1 MVTWRGDRSRTA
13 GRWVWWAVVVLLLS
27 GAYEGHATDWPGQSG
42 RTPAAHV
49 GSVMAML
56 ATFDEAGVL
65 PPESSPRANQLIR
78 ALIQFQSAFLKSP
91 EAAVREFLASALQVH
106 GHRRAQ
112 IMLDRFALTGWTSES
127 LEAVVE
133 YSMHHSMWENPRLSR
148 AFHAYNLS
156 ERDWEFVQEIFLQ
169 ARQNLVGRTRDLHA
183 AFAWHRSRMP
193 GGR

>member
-1 MVTWRGDRSRTA
+1 MGDWMRDRLWTG
-13 GRWVWWAVVVLLLS
+13 GRWVWWAVVVLLLV
-27 GAYEGHATDWPGQSG
+27 GAYEGRANDRPGQSG

-49 GSVMAML
+49 GSVMALL

-78 ALIQFQSAFLKSP
+78 ALIQFQSAFLKSSDT
-91 EAAVREFLASALQVH
+91 AVREFLSSALQVH
-106 GHRRAQ
+106 GRRRAQ
-112 IMLDRFALTGWTSES
+112 TMPDCFALTGWTSES

-133 YSMHHSMWENPRLSR
+133 YSMHHAMWENPRMSR

-156 ERDWEFVQEIFLQ
+156 ERDWEFVQEIFLR
-169 ARQNLVGRTRDLHA
+169 ARRNLSGRERDLHA
-183 AFAWHRSRMP
+183 VFARHRSRMP

>member
-1 MVTWRGDRSRTA
+1 MVAWRRDRSRMG
-13 GRWVWWAVVVLLLS
+13 GRWVWWVTVMLLLA
-27 GAYEGHATDWPGQSG
+27 GAYEGRAADRPGQSG

-65 PPESSPRANQLIR
+65 PPESSPQANQLIR
-78 ALIQFQSAFLKSP
+78 ALIQFQSAFLKSS

-106 GHRRAQ
+106 GRQRARA
-112 IMLDRFALTGWTSES
+112 ILDRFALTGWTSES
-127 LEAVVE
+127 LEAVVD
-133 YSMHHSMWENPRLSR
+133 YSMHHSMWENPKLSR

-156 ERDWEFVQEIFLQ
+156 ERDWEFVQNVFLH
-169 ARQNLVGRTRDLHA
+169 ARRNLVGRERDLHA
-183 AFAWHRSRMP
+183 VFARHRSRMP

>member
-1 MVTWRGDRSRTA
+1 MGAWRRDRLRTA

-27 GAYEGHATDWPGQSG
+27 GAYEGRATDRPGQSG
-42 RTPAAHV
+42 RTPVAHV
-49 GSVMAML
+49 GSVMALL

-106 GHRRAQ
+106 GRRRAQ

-133 YSMHHSMWENPRLSR
+133 YSRHHSMWENPTLSR
-148 AFHAYNLS
+148 AFHAYNLR

-183 AFAWHRSRMP
+183 VFARHRSRMP
-193 GGR
+193 GGQ

>member
-1 MVTWRGDRSRTA
+1 MGAWRRDRLRTA

-27 GAYEGHATDWPGQSG
+27 GAYEGRANDRPGQSG
-42 RTPAAHV
+42 RTPVAHV

-56 ATFDEAGVL
+56 ATFDDAGVL

-106 GHRRAQ
+106 GRRRAQ
-112 IMLDRFALTGWTSES
+112 IMLDRFALTGWTSEF

-133 YSMHHSMWENPRLSR
+133 YSMHHSMWENPTLSR
-148 AFHAYNLS
+148 AFHAYNLR

-183 AFAWHRSRMP
+183 VFARHRSRMP

>member
-1 MVTWRGDRSRTA
+1 MVTWRRDRSRTA
-13 GRWVWWAVVVLLLS
+13 GRWVCWAVVVLLLS
-27 GAYEGHATDWPGQSG
+27 GAYEGRATDWPGQSG

-106 GHRRAQ
+106 GRRRAQ
-112 IMLDRFALTGWTSES
+112 TMLDRFALTGWTSES